1 MTDDRTTKWGR
12 NPDTLMV
19 ILTGLLMVIGI
30 VTAWIFYGQ
39 FRQMSIQTG
48 ILNTQAQQ
56 AAADSVEAS
65 KKTEAQ
71 LAIAQQQVKAAQNS
85 VEAIQHSLEVQQRA
99 WVGLSRP
106 IVPTSFQLIPRISV
120 QVEIPLKNFGH
131 SPAMK
136 VLAVMMPVTHKE
148 IHERAPRACKL
159 ILDFVSGTIPKN
171 QLQPGEPQLRRGLM
185 LNPDEEATLRSQLVT
200 TRSTRTRLIHFIFLD
215 ALLIAIN
222 PGIHAQLAFAW
233 KLRGWPR
240 TLNWG
245 RHSHLAPYITTRTN
259 RIQIRTP
266 PENTPS

>member
-1 MTDDRTTKWGR
+1 
-12 NPDTLMV
+12 MV

-185 LNPDEEATLRSQLVT
+185 LNPDEEATLRIATGDDTINPNSVDTLYFLGCVAYRDQSGHTRT
-200 TRSTRTRLIHFIFLD
+200 TRFCVETPWLAKDFKLGQALTSCSIYND
-215 ALLIAIN
+215 AN
-222 PGIHAQLAFAW
+222 
-233 KLRGWPR
+233 
-240 TLNWG
+240 
-245 RHSHLAPYITTRTN
+245 
-259 RIQIRTP
+259 
-266 PENTPS
+266 